1 MGNIKK
7 KVTIAVAVV
16 LAAAAVLLCVFG
28 RVLYYRHYPHDRIT
42 GYITAVLNGQAV
54 TLDGDDFSFSGK
66 GGFSVCDNGGSAGVS
81 IEGGEYG
88 LYSFDICIPGFA
100 KTVTADIMMY
110 NWWNV
115 TDFKLDIAVDEALKT
130 AEYKYLYTY
139 IAEDGKKLSES
150 GSVVQNIETEELRVR
165 PGG

>member
-1 MGNIKK
+1 MKK
-7 KVTIAVAVV
+7 KVIIAASVL
-16 LAAAAVLLCVFG
+16 LAAAAVFLCVFG
-28 RVLYYRHYPHDRIT
+28 RVFYYRLYPHDRIT
-42 GYITAVLNGQAV
+42 GDITATLNGQAV
-54 TLDGDDFSFSGK
+54 TLDSDDFSYGGK

-88 LYSFDICIPGFA
+88 LYSFKIHIPGFA

-115 TDFKLDIAVDEALKT
+115 TDFKLDIAVDESRKT

-139 IAEDGKKLSES
+139 IAEDGKKISES
-150 GSVVQNIETEELRVR
+150 GSDTQNIETEELKVR
-165 PGG
+165 LGG

>member
-1 MGNIKK
+1 MKK
-7 KVTIAVAVV
+7 KVIIAAALF
-16 LAAAAVLLCVFG
+16 LAAAAVFLCVFG
-28 RVLYYRHYPHDRIT
+28 RVLYYRLYPNDRIT
-42 GYITAVLNGQAV
+42 GDITVTLNGQAV
-54 TLDGDDFSFSGK
+54 TLNENDFSFVGK
-66 GGFSVCDNGGSAGVS
+66 GGFSAYENGDSSRVS

-130 AEYKYLYTY
+130 AEYKYFYTY

-150 GSVVQNIETEELRVR
+150 GSDTQNIDSDEIKVR
-165 PGG
+165 LGG